1 MKKQATTTSSPI
13 GRSVMDQIKS
23 GKVHMKPRAYYW
35 LLSLVTIS
43 AVVLAGITMTYLS
56 SIVFFWLRVVTADTM
71 AYGARANLNDAIT
84 SFPWWALVAAAVMLY
99 VAVSLVRKQGR
110 MYKHKTSSIV
120 AVIVAG
126 AIVLGFV
133 LSLLNIGNSHTPNT
147 FNKPTPGQ
155 GWQRNR

>member
-1 MKKQATTTSSPI
+1 MKKQATTTSAI
-13 GRSVMDQIKS
+13 GKSVMDQIKS
-23 GKVHMKPRAYYW
+23 GKVHMKPRAYYS
-35 LLSLVTIS
+35 LLTIATTG
-43 AVVLAGITMTYLS
+43 AVVLAGITITYLS
-56 SIVFFWLRVVTADTM
+56 SIMFFWLRVVTADTM
-71 AYGARANLNDAIT
+71 AYGARANLNDAIA
-84 SFPWWALVAAAVMLY
+84 SFPWWALIAAAILLY

-147 FNKPTPGQ
+147 FNKPIPGQ

>member
-1 MKKQATTTSSPI
+1 MKKQATTTSAI
-13 GRSVMDQIKS
+13 GKSVMDQIKS
-23 GKVHMKPRAYYW
+23 GKVHMKPRAYYS
-35 LLSLVTIS
+35 LLTIATTG
-43 AVVLAGITMTYLS
+43 AVVLAGITITYLS
-56 SIVFFWLRVVTADTM
+56 SIMFFWLRVVTADTM

-84 SFPWWALVAAAVMLY
+84 SFPWWALIAAAILLY

-110 MYKHKTSSIV
+110 MYKHKTSNIV

-126 AIVLGFV
+126 AIALGFV